1 MIFFENQPEL
11 APLGVFF
18 HLCRDLGHLAARENG
33 IRYKGDTFRKGV
45 RIVENQPEHLD
56 AEIWVI
62 RENGIRYKGD
72 TFSIWSRAGDLP
84 AGVVRF
90 KYN

>member
-1 MIFFENQPEL
+1 MYAKSLFVRIVIFFENQPEL
-11 APLGVFF
+11 APLGMFF
-18 HLCRDLGHLAARENG
+18 HLCRRFGHLAARENG
-33 IRYKGDTFRKGV
+33 K
-45 RIVENQPEHLD
+45 
-56 AEIWVI
+56 
-62 RENGIRYKGD
+62 RYKGD